1 VPDEAEGGNKSDDDL
16 EAEMLRMMEQEA
28 SGAAPAD
35 ATPADAAPA
44 AQSDN
49 PEDEM
54 MQMMQQAMS
63 EAQAE
68 TAASGTEP
76 NADRMLEME
85 MLKAMQG
92 DEASSVAP
100 SFPAFSAPTDTEGGA
115 GLSRILDV
123 GVKITV
129 ELGSNQTPIKDI
141 LLWGEGTLVELER
154 MDREPVDVLVNNK
167 LFARGE
173 VVVVGETFGVKIT
186 ELLNGPTRK

>member
-1 VPDEAEGGNKSDDDL
+1 VPDEAGQGNKSDEEL
-16 EAEMLRMMEQEA
+16 EAEMLRMMQQEA
-28 SGAAPAD
+28 SGDAPSE
-35 ATPADAAPA
+35 TPPA
-44 AQSDN
+44 ASTDS
-49 PEDEM
+49 PEDDM
-54 MQMMQQAMS
+54 MRMMQQAMS

-68 TAASGTEP
+68 TGASGSASS
-76 NADRMLEME
+76 ADQMLEME

-92 DEASSVAP
+92 DEAGSVAAP
-100 SFPAFSAPTDTEGGA
+100 FPAFSAPVDTAGPSA

-123 GVKITV
+123 NVKITV

-141 LLWGEGTLVELER
+141 LQWGEGTLVELER

>member
-1 VPDEAEGGNKSDDDL
+1 MPDEANRGDKSEDEL
-16 EAEMLRMMEQEA
+16 EAEMLRMMQQEA
-28 SGAAPAD
+28 SGTEPSEAALASE
-35 ATPADAAPA
+35 
-44 AQSDN
+44 SDN

-54 MQMMQQAMS
+54 MRMMQQAMA

-68 TAASGTEP
+68 TLPSGGAS
-76 NADRMLEME
+76 NDMLEME

-92 DEASSVAP
+92 DDAGSPAAP
-100 SFPAFSAPTDTEGGA
+100 FPSFSAPVDTEGVTA

-123 GVKITV
+123 NVKITV
-129 ELGSNQTPIKDI
+129 ELGSNQTPIKEI
-141 LLWGEGTLVELER
+141 LQWGEGTLVELER

-173 VVVVGETFGVKIT
+173 VVVVGETFGIKIT

>member
-1 VPDEAEGGNKSDDDL
+1 MPDEAGRGDKSEDEL

-28 SGAAPAD
+28 SGAESKE
-35 ATPADAAPA
+35 AAPEA
-44 AQSDN
+44 PSDN

-54 MQMMQQAMS
+54 MRMMQQAMS
-63 EAQAE
+63 EVQAE
-68 TAASGTEP
+68 TPTSGAEP
-76 NADRMLEME
+76 SADRMLEME

-92 DEASSVAP
+92 DDTGGAVAP
-100 SFPAFSAPTDTEGGA
+100 FPAFSAPPDMDGGA
-115 GLSRILDV
+115 TSLSRILDV
-123 GVKITV
+123 NVKITV
-129 ELGSNQTPIKDI
+129 ELGSNHTPIKDI
-141 LLWGEGTLVELER
+141 MQWGEGTMVELER